1 MDEAQIKTEVISLV
15 SEALGKPV
23 SEITV
28 ESRFV
33 EDLGADSLDNVELV
47 IDFEKKFN
55 IEIPDEKST
64 EIVSVGDAIKHI
76 KEHFDAKT

>member
-1 MDEAQIKTEVISLV
+1 MDEAQIKTEVINLV
-15 SEALGKPV
+15 SEALGKPAA
-23 SEITV
+23 EITE

-55 IEIPDEKST
+55 IEIPDEKAT

-76 KEHFDAKT
+76 KAHFDSKT